1 MPLFAGSQTRPGP
14 PADPTSVV
22 IDVRGLTRTYV
33 RGRVRAVNGVSVAAG
48 RGEVVGL
55 IGPDGAGKT
64 SVLQILAGVLDANGG
79 TVSVAGVDVI
89 RDPEAV
95 KSLIGYMPQGLGL
108 NLYDSLT
115 VAENIEFFRD
125 LRRVPRAQYADN
137 RARLLG
143 MTRLTPF
150 LDRPAGKL

>member
-1 MPLFAGSQTRPGP
+1 
-14 PADPTSVV
+14 VV
-22 IDVRGLTRTYV
+22 IDVRGLKRTYA
-33 RGRVRAVNGVSVAAG
+33 RGRVRAVDGVSVAAA

-64 SVLQILAGVLDANGG
+64 SVLQILAGVLDADAG
-79 TVSVAGVDVI
+79 TALVAGVDVI

-95 KSLIGYMPQGLGL
+95 KPIIGYMPQGLGL

-125 LRRVPRAQYADN
+125 LRRVPRAQYEDN
-137 RARLLG
+137 RARLLA
-143 MTRLTPF
+143 MAQAARTLAKPDAAARIADICLE
-150 LDRPAGKL
+150 ASA